1 MIREMKDSGIEWI
14 GEIPKEWK
22 VCRIKELFH
31 EVNERCENGND
42 FTLLSVSEY
51 YGVSLKSQRINEDD
65 MLTHAETLD
74 GYKVCK
80 PDDIVMNIM
89 LAWKRALGI
98 SNFEGI
104 VSPAYCVYRANAELN
119 AKYFHYLY
127 RTDIY
132 ANLFKQFSTGI
143 IDSRLRLYPDKFL
156 SLKCQFPPLDEQCNI
171 STYLDTKCTKIDS
184 IIEKQEKVIEK
195 LKAYKLSVITEAVT
209 KGLNPDAKMK
219 DSGVE
224 WIGEI
229 PEECKV
235 TRAGHIFSI
244 ILGKML
250 SPTPK
255 QDDDTFENY
264 LCAANVHFTGISYEP
279 LKQMWFSEIEKQIYA
294 VKYGDLLVVEGGAG
308 AGGAA
313 IVEEKLNNCY
323 IQNSIM
329 IVRSKG
335 NVSNKWL
342 YYTLYAIVK
351 RNYVDFV
358 CNKATIPHFTKDKLG
373 NVPVVVFTE
382 ENETEI
388 VNYLDKKCFAIDSA
402 IEKKQAIIEKL
413 KEYKKSLIYEV
424 VTGKKEV

>member
-1 MIREMKDSGIEWI
+1 MCNAYYSFVFR
-14 GEIPKEWK
+14 
-22 VCRIKELFH
+22 
-31 EVNERCENGND
+31 
-42 FTLLSVSEY
+42 SECFADEFY
-51 YGVSLKSQRINEDD
+51 RWG
-65 MLTHAETLD
+65 T
-74 GYKVCK
+74 
-80 PDDIVMNIM
+80 
-89 LAWKRALGI
+89 
-98 SNFEGI
+98 GI
-104 VSPAYCVYRANAELN
+104 VDDLWTTKWSNMKN
-119 AKYFHYLY
+119 
-127 RTDIY
+127 IY
-132 ANLFKQFSTGI
+132 IPS
-143 IDSRLRLYPDKFL
+143 
-156 SLKCQFPPLDEQCNI
+156 PPLDEQQKI

-209 KGLNPDAKMK
+209 KGLNSDVKMK